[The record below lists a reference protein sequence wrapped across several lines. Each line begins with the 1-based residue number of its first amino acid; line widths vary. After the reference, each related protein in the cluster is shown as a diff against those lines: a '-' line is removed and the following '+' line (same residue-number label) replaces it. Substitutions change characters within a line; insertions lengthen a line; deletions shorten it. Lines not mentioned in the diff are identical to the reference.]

1 MSNVVRRVF
10 LALIV
15 FMLGAGYS
23 FALNV
28 PTVISDNMVFQ
39 RNSSA
44 RVWGTAQPGEKIS
57 VTASWHSEPANV
69 VADELGMWLVSIPTG
84 DAAYKQT
91 LVIKG
96 ESETLKFK
104 NIMLGEVWIC
114 SGQSNMKFTVGKTI
128 DVVSALKSPNPNVRL
143 YNIGQRSSRVPMED
157 IPIDG
162 WTSSAASNLE
172 SFSAVGYAF
181 ADVIQKQLGV
191 PVGVINA
198 SYGGT
203 SIESWMPEEEIL
215 NNELF
220 NYGLNKS
227 LEDNAKKW
235 KGKERY
241 FAGSQYNANIHPV
254 INTTIAG
261 VIWYQGCH
269 NVATTAGHYDLL
281 LERFIYSWRERFRNP
296 ELPFYVVQIAP
307 HTYENVTGAILREKQ
322 ALVANRLDH
331 VEVIA
336 TIDQNERTGDI
347 HPRNKQVVA
356 ERLAAA
362 ALGEHY
368 GCDVVYKAPQ
378 YLSHKVEG
386 NKIRVSFSEVKDGL
400 KCDSDQIRGFQ
411 VAGMN
416 GRFRLAHAEIEGNEV
431 VVWSDKVKEPLEVR
445 YCFDECEGNLF
456 AANGLPV
463 HPFRTDFDNGAK
475 FDKAV
480 YDISIPENITVK
492 YSGCEAGVFVNN
504 AKPWNN
510 RNYEVVGILPHLV
523 GCSYLAPRWHEAGE
537 SMPGVTITSQN
548 DGYIYILVRDFSY
561 FLSLENWEIIP
572 CSAMQIVD
580 PDKKNRKRGMLYLA
594 KRQVKKGES
603 VVLPSSD
610 TNISGV
616 IPIAKNIKIK

>member
-1 MSNVVRRVF
+1 MVKRVVST
-10 LALIV
+10 LIILV
-15 FMLGAGYS
+15 AAIAQS
-23 FALNV
+23 FALNM
-28 PTVISDNMVFQ
+28 PSVISDNMVFQ
-39 RNSSA
+39 RNSAA
-44 RVWGTAQPGEKIS
+44 RVWGTAKPGEKIS
-57 VTASWHSEPANV
+57 VTASWHSESVTA
-69 VADELGMWLVSIPTG
+69 VADELGQWLVSIPTG
-84 DAAYKQT
+84 EAAQKQT
-91 LVIKG
+91 LVVKG

-114 SGQSNMKFTVGKTI
+114 SGQSNMKFPVGNTI

-181 ADVIQKQLGV
+181 ADVIQKELGV

-227 LEDNAKKW
+227 LQDNAKKW
-235 KGKERY
+235 KGKDRY
-241 FAGSQYNANIHPV
+241 FAGAQYNANIHPI

-269 NVATTAGHYDLL
+269 NVTTTAGHYDLL
-281 LERFIYSWRERFRNP
+281 LERFIASWREVFRNQ

-307 HTYENVTGAILREKQ
+307 HTYEGVKGAVLREKQ

-347 HPRNKQVVA
+347 HPRNKQVIG

-368 GCDVVYKAPQ
+368 GLDVVYKAPQ

-411 VAGMN
+411 VAGSN
-416 GRFRLAHAEIEGNEV
+416 GRFRLAQAEIEGNEV
-431 VVWSDKVKEPLEVR
+431 VVWSDKVKDPVEVR
-445 YCFDECEGNLF
+445 YCFDEYEGNLF
-456 AANGLPV
+456 ASDGLPV
-463 HPFRTDFDNGAK
+463 HQFRTDFDNGAK

-480 YDISIPENITVK
+480 YDINIPEEITVK
-492 YSGCEAGVFVNN
+492 CSGCEEGILANN
-504 AKPWNN
+504 IKPWNN
-510 RNYEVVGILPHLV
+510 RNYQIVGILPDLV
-523 GCSYLAPRWHEAGE
+523 GCAYLSPRWCESGE
-537 SMPGVTITSQN
+537 SMPGLTITAQS
-548 DGYIYILVRDFSY
+548 DGEIYILVRDFSY
-561 FLSLENWEIIP
+561 CISLKNWEIIP
-572 CSAMQIVD
+572 CSAIQILD
-580 PDKKNRKRGMLYLA
+580 PDKKSRPRGMLYLA
-594 KRQVKKGES
+594 KREVKKGEN

-610 TNISGV
+610 TNVSGV
-616 IPIAKNIKIK
+616 IPVAKNIKIK

>member
-1 MSNVVRRVF
+1 MSYSLKRILFSVIAFVF
-10 LALIV
+10 AV
-15 FMLGAGYS
+15 AHVY
-23 FALNV
+23 ALNV
-28 PTVISDNMVFQ
+28 PSVISDNMVFQ
-39 RNSSA
+39 RNSVA

-57 VTASWHSEPANV
+57 VTASWHSEPAKV

-91 LVIKG
+91 LVVKG

-128 DVVSALKSPNPNVRL
+128 DVVSALKSPNPDVRL
-143 YNIGQRSSRVPMED
+143 YNIGQRSSRVPMDD

-215 NNELF
+215 NNDLF

-227 LEDNAKKW
+227 LEDNAGKW

-241 FAGSQYNANIHPV
+241 FAGAQYNANIHPL

-269 NVATTAGHYDLL
+269 NVTTTASHYDLL
-281 LERFIYSWRERFRNP
+281 LERFIYSWRKSFRNP
-296 ELPFYVVQIAP
+296 NLPFYVVQIAP
-307 HTYENVTGAILREKQ
+307 HIYEGVKGAILREKQ
-322 ALVANRLDH
+322 ALVAGRLDH
-331 VEVIA
+331 VELIA

-368 GCDVVYKAPQ
+368 GCDLVYKAPQ

-386 NKIRVSFSEVKDGL
+386 NKVRVSFSEVKDGL
-400 KCDSDQIRGFQ
+400 KCDSEQIKGFQ
-411 VAGMN
+411 VAGSN
-416 GRFRLAHAEIEGNEV
+416 GRFRLAQAQIEGNEV
-431 VVWSDKVKEPLEVR
+431 VVWSEKVKDPYEVR

-463 HPFRTDFDNGAK
+463 HPFRTDFDSGAK

-480 YDISIPENITVK
+480 YDINIPEEITVK
-492 YSGCEAGVFVNN
+492 YSGCVEGVFANN
-504 AKPWNN
+504 VKPWNN
-510 RNYEVVGILPHLV
+510 RNFEIVGILPQLV
-523 GCSYLAPRWHEAGE
+523 GCEYLAPKWHEAGE
-537 SMPGVTITSQN
+537 SMPNVTITSKS
-548 DGYIYILVRDFSY
+548 DGDVYVLVRDFNY
-561 FLSLENWEIIP
+561 FLSLKNWEIIP

-594 KRQVKKGES
+594 KKEVKKGEK
-603 VVLPSSD
+603 VVLPGSD
-610 TNISGV
+610 TNICGV
-616 IPIAKNIKIK
+616 IPIAKNINIK

>member
-1 MSNVVRRVF
+1 MVKRVVST
-10 LALIV
+10 LIILV
-15 FMLGAGYS
+15 AAIAQS
-23 FALNV
+23 FALNM
-28 PTVISDNMVFQ
+28 PSVISDNMVFQ
-39 RNSSA
+39 RNSAA
-44 RVWGTAQPGEKIS
+44 RVWGTAKPGEKIS
-57 VTASWHSEPANV
+57 VTASWHSESVTA
-69 VADELGMWLVSIPTG
+69 VADELGQWLVSIPTG
-84 DAAYKQT
+84 EAAQKQT
-91 LVIKG
+91 LVVKG

-114 SGQSNMKFTVGKTI
+114 SGQSNMKFPVGNTI

-181 ADVIQKQLGV
+181 ADVIQKELGV

-227 LEDNAKKW
+227 LQDNAKKW
-235 KGKERY
+235 KGKDRY
-241 FAGSQYNANIHPV
+241 FAGAQYNANIHPI

-269 NVATTAGHYDLL
+269 NVTTTAGHYDLL
-281 LERFIYSWRERFRNP
+281 LERFIASWREVFRNQ

-307 HTYENVTGAILREKQ
+307 HTYEGVKGAVLREKQ

-347 HPRNKQVVA
+347 HPRNKQVIG

-368 GCDVVYKAPQ
+368 GLDVVYKAPQ

-411 VAGMN
+411 VAGSN
-416 GRFRLAHAEIEGNEV
+416 GRFRLAQAEIEGNEV
-431 VVWSDKVKEPLEVR
+431 VVWSDKVKDPVEVR
-445 YCFDECEGNLF
+445 YCFDEYEGNLF
-456 AANGLPV
+456 ASDGLPV
-463 HPFRTDFDNGAK
+463 HQFRTDFDNGAK

-480 YDISIPENITVK
+480 YDINIPEEITVK
-492 YSGCEAGVFVNN
+492 CSGCEEGILANN
-504 AKPWNN
+504 IKPWNN
-510 RNYEVVGILPHLV
+510 RNYQIVGILPDLV
-523 GCSYLAPRWHEAGE
+523 GCAYLSPRWCESGE
-537 SMPGVTITSQN
+537 SMPGLTITAQS
-548 DGYIYILVRDFSY
+548 DGDIYILVRDFSY
-561 FLSLENWEIIP
+561 CISLKNWEIIP
-572 CSAMQIVD
+572 CSAIQIVD
-580 PDKKNRKRGMLYLA
+580 PDKKNRPRGMLYLA
-594 KRQVKKGES
+594 KREVKKGEN

-610 TNISGV
+610 TNVSGV
-616 IPIAKNIKIK
+616 IPVAKNIKIK